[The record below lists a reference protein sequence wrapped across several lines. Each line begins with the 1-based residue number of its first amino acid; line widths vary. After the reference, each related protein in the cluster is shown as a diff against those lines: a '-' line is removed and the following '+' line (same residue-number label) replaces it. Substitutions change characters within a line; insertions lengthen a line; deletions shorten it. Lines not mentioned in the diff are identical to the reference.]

1 MENLDKVYAKR
12 IAEEYAPKTTTKVVQ
27 LKKLD
32 QKVKRPAN
40 IFAFTFGTI
49 SALIAGTG
57 MSMIMTDFGLSGT
70 TGLVLGIILGVVGF
84 IGCGV
89 NYLAYLKILKSRKEK
104 YAFEITELAKEISEE
119 LKKQHE
125 IDIDKKK
132 IILKETI
139 KLIGRF
145 VVEIKFGDGIMAKLK
160 LNIIAE

>member
-12 IAEEYAPKTTTKVVQ
+12 IAEEYAPKTATKVVK

-40 IFAFTFGTI
+40 IFTFTIGTI
-49 SALIAGTG
+49 CALIAGTG

-89 NYLAYLKILKSRKEK
+89 NYLVYLKILKSRKEK

-119 LKKQHE
+119 
-125 IDIDKKK
+125 
-132 IILKETI
+132 
-139 KLIGRF
+139 
-145 VVEIKFGDGIMAKLK
+145 
-160 LNIIAE
+160 

>member
-1 MENLDKVYAKR
+1 MIVVWLKQIIISWDRHFFENVLFRRVFHNDILYLSMDKEDKKMENLDKVYAKR

-57 MSMIMTDFGLSGT
+57 MSMVMTDFGLSGT
-70 TGLVLGIILGVVGF
+70 AGLVLGIILGVVGF

-89 NYLAYLKILKSRKEK
+89 NYLFYSKILKSRKEK

-119 LKKQHE
+119 
-125 IDIDKKK
+125 
-132 IILKETI
+132 
-139 KLIGRF
+139 
-145 VVEIKFGDGIMAKLK
+145 
-160 LNIIAE
+160 

>member
-40 IFAFTFGTI
+40 IFAFTFGVI
-49 SALIAGTG
+49 CALIAGAG

-70 TGLVLGIILGVVGF
+70 TGLVVGIILGVVGF

-89 NYLAYLKILKSRKEK
+89 NYPIYSKILKSRKEK

-119 LKKQHE
+119 
-125 IDIDKKK
+125 
-132 IILKETI
+132 
-139 KLIGRF
+139 
-145 VVEIKFGDGIMAKLK
+145 
-160 LNIIAE
+160 

>member
-40 IFAFTFGTI
+40 IFAYTFGI
-49 SALIAGTG
+49 ICALIAGTG
-57 MSMIMTDFGLSGT
+57 MSMVMTDFGLSGT
-70 TGLVLGIILGVVGF
+70 AGLVLGIILGVVGF

-89 NYLAYLKILKSRKEK
+89 NYPIYSKILKSRKEK

-119 LKKQHE
+119 
-125 IDIDKKK
+125 
-132 IILKETI
+132 
-139 KLIGRF
+139 
-145 VVEIKFGDGIMAKLK
+145 
-160 LNIIAE
+160 

>member
-32 QKVKRPAN
+32 QKLKRPAN

-49 SALIAGTG
+49 SALIAGAG
-57 MSMIMTDFGLSGT
+57 MSMVMTDFGFSGT
-70 TGLVLGIILGVVGF
+70 TGIILGIILGVIGF

-104 YAFEITELAKEISEE
+104 HAFEITELAKEISEE
-119 LKKQHE
+119 
-125 IDIDKKK
+125 
-132 IILKETI
+132 
-139 KLIGRF
+139 
-145 VVEIKFGDGIMAKLK
+145 
-160 LNIIAE
+160 

>member
-1 MENLDKVYAKR
+1 MENLDKVFAKR

-57 MSMIMTDFGLSGT
+57 MSMIMTDFGFSDT
-70 TGLVLGIILGVVGF
+70 TGIVIGIILGVVGF

-89 NYLAYLKILKSRKEK
+89 NYVVYLKILKSRKEK
-104 YAFEITELAKEISEE
+104 YAFEITELAKEIS
-119 LKKQHE
+119 
-125 IDIDKKK
+125 
-132 IILKETI
+132 KE
-139 KLIGRF
+139 
-145 VVEIKFGDGIMAKLK
+145 
-160 LNIIAE
+160 

>member
-40 IFAFTFGTI
+40 IFAFTFGVI
-49 SALIAGTG
+49 FALIAGAG

-70 TGLVLGIILGVVGF
+70 TGLVVGIILGVVGF

-89 NYLAYLKILKSRKEK
+89 NYPIYSKILKSRKK
-104 YAFEITELAKEISEE
+104 IRIWDYRISKRN
-119 LKKQHE
+119 LWRVGRRCIKHE
-125 IDIDKKK
+125 
-132 IILKETI
+132 
-139 KLIGRF
+139 
-145 VVEIKFGDGIMAKLK
+145 
-160 LNIIAE
+160 

>member
-49 SALIAGTG
+49 CALIAGAG

-70 TGLVLGIILGVVGF
+70 TGLVVGIILGVVGF

-89 NYLAYLKILKSRKEK
+89 NYFAYLKILKSRKEK

-119 LKKQHE
+119 QKEGASNMNKNENKYFNTAKKMNDALIKLLE
-125 IDIDKKK
+125 TKDYEYI
-132 IILKETI
+132 TI
-139 KLIGRF
+139 K
-145 VVEIKFGDGIMAKLK
+145 
-160 LNIIAE
+160 

>member
-40 IFAFTFGTI
+40 IFAFTFGI
-49 SALIAGTG
+49 ICALIAGTG
-57 MSMIMTDFGLSGT
+57 MSMIMTDFGLSDT

-89 NYLAYLKILKSRKEK
+89 NYLVYSKILKSRKEK
-104 YAFEITELAKEISEE
+104 YAFDITELAKEISEE
-119 LKKQHE
+119 
-125 IDIDKKK
+125 
-132 IILKETI
+132 
-139 KLIGRF
+139 
-145 VVEIKFGDGIMAKLK
+145 
-160 LNIIAE
+160 

>member
-49 SALIAGTG
+49 SALIAGAG
-57 MSMIMTDFGLSGT
+57 MSMIMTDFGFSGA
-70 TGLVLGIILGVVGF
+70 TGIVIGIILGVVGF

-89 NYLAYLKILKSRKEK
+89 NYLTYLKILKSRKETR
-104 YAFEITELAKEISEE
+104 I
-119 LKKQHE
+119 
-125 IDIDKKK
+125 
-132 IILKETI
+132 
-139 KLIGRF
+139 
-145 VVEIKFGDGIMAKLK
+145 
-160 LNIIAE
+160 

>member
-49 SALIAGTG
+49 CALIAGSG
-57 MSMIMTDFGLSGT
+57 MSMIMTDFGFSGT
-70 TGLVLGIILGVVGF
+70 TGIVIGIILGVIGF

-119 LKKQHE
+119 
-125 IDIDKKK
+125 
-132 IILKETI
+132 
-139 KLIGRF
+139 
-145 VVEIKFGDGIMAKLK
+145 
-160 LNIIAE
+160 

>member
-49 SALIAGTG
+49 SALIAGAG
-57 MSMIMTDFGLSGT
+57 MSMIMTDFGLGGT
-70 TGLVLGIILGVVGF
+70 TGIILGIILGVVGF

-89 NYLAYLKILKSRKEK
+89 NYFAYLKILKSRKEK
-104 YAFEITELAKEISEE
+104 HAFEITELAKEISEE
-119 LKKQHE
+119 
-125 IDIDKKK
+125 
-132 IILKETI
+132 
-139 KLIGRF
+139 
-145 VVEIKFGDGIMAKLK
+145 
-160 LNIIAE
+160 

>member
-1 MENLDKVYAKR
+1 MENLDKVFAKR

-40 IFAFTFGTI
+40 IFAFTFGI
-49 SALIAGTG
+49 ICALIAGAG

-89 NYLAYLKILKSRKEK
+89 NYLVYSKILKSRKEK
-104 YAFEITELAKEISEE
+104 YAFDITELAKEISEE
-119 LKKQHE
+119 
-125 IDIDKKK
+125 
-132 IILKETI
+132 
-139 KLIGRF
+139 
-145 VVEIKFGDGIMAKLK
+145 
-160 LNIIAE
+160 

>member
-1 MENLDKVYAKR
+1 MDKEDKKMENLDKVYAKR

-70 TGLVLGIILGVVGF
+70 TGLVLGIILGIVGF

-89 NYLAYLKILKSRKEK
+89 NYLVYLKILKSRKEK

-119 LKKQHE
+119 
-125 IDIDKKK
+125 
-132 IILKETI
+132 
-139 KLIGRF
+139 
-145 VVEIKFGDGIMAKLK
+145 
-160 LNIIAE
+160 

>member
-49 SALIAGTG
+49 CALIAGTG
-57 MSMIMTDFGLSGT
+57 MSMTMTDFGLSGT
-70 TGLVLGIILGVVGF
+70 AGLVLGIILVVVGF

-89 NYLAYLKILKSRKEK
+89 NYLVYSKILKSRKEK
-104 YAFEITELAKEISEE
+104 YAFDITELAKEISEE
-119 LKKQHE
+119 
-125 IDIDKKK
+125 
-132 IILKETI
+132 
-139 KLIGRF
+139 
-145 VVEIKFGDGIMAKLK
+145 
-160 LNIIAE
+160 